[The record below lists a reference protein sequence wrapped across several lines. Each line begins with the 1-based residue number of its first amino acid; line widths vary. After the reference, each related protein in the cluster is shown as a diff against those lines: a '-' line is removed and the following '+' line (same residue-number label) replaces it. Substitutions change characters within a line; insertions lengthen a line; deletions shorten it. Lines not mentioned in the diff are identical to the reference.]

1 MYVYVDEQ
9 KIEVDQL
16 ESIYAINMKF
26 GEGII
31 RYKGRVLKKENNF
44 AYYNITENAKLDF
57 KGINGG
63 ISIFTYIL
71 MWIIAIITAIIFII
85 VLDCGLITFIG
96 EFILTTA
103 KSLIMDAISVLP
115 LCKGGMIKSSEV
127 GGDKFK
133 YVKLGLNMIFLVI
146 MGFSI
151 YFSIYCYSSF
161 VSLFIYYLADG
172 ANKTKSVCKGSISA
186 DSVGFWTGLTY
197 SIIYVICRSPM
208 SVLNIIKNNSP
219 DVVQAIVNIPVSTA
233 QTAIMAFKINIWA
246 CIPYVGQA
254 IKMYLKAI
262 ATVIEYLYSG
272 VEALLNKVGDSA
284 NGYKFNCS
292 DIVSLYGLFTFSS
305 QLVGKQD
312 GTPQTQMIATILDKI
327 GVVKYFDIFLGDLAY
342 KIRVMAELENDESK
356 EEVKKVLTN
365 DERLEKF
372 VKRVESFSTTVK
384 NPDDFKKLK
393 RIIINDVRTD
403 KELFASA
410 KQYKILLDKRCK
422 GILGK
427 LLCVFDQVSLAQN
440 IAFPIV
446 CGVIQAMND
455 FGVLLK
461 NTNDDHNDVTDM
473 VYCGAIGGV
482 LASIA
487 FIIAFIVNLIRLFF

>member
-63 ISIFTYIL
+63 ISTFNYIV
-71 MWIIAIITAIIFII
+71 MWVIAIITTIIFLI
-85 VLDCGLITFIG
+85 VLDVGLITFIG

-115 LCKGGMIKSSEV
+115 LCTGGMIKSSEV

-133 YVKLGLNMIFLVI
+133 YVKMGLNLIFLVI
-146 MGFSI
+146 LGFSI

-161 VSLFIYYLADG
+161 VSLFIYYLSDG
-172 ANKTKSVCKGSISA
+172 ANKTKSVCKGSKSS
-186 DSVGFWTGLTY
+186 DSVGFWTGIVY
-197 SIIYVICRSPM
+197 SIVYIICRAPM
-208 SVLNIIKNNSP
+208 NFLNLLKNDTP
-219 DVVQAIVNIPVSTA
+219 DAVQAIINIPVSAA
-233 QTAIMAFKINIWA
+233 QTGIVAFKQNIWA
-246 CIPYVGQA
+246 CIPYVGTA
-254 IKMYLKAI
+254 VKMYLTAI
-262 ATVIEYLYSG
+262 ATMIEYLYSG

-292 DIVSLYGLFTFSS
+292 DIVSLYGLFSFSS
-305 QLVGKQD
+305 QLIGKKD
-312 GTPQTQMIATILDKI
+312 GTPETDMAATILGKM
-327 GVVKYFDIFLGDLAY
+327 GVKKYFEIFLGDLAY
-342 KIRVMAELENDESK
+342 KLRLMVEKDNDKEKASK
-356 EEVKKVLTN
+356 ILTN

-372 VKRVESFSTTVK
+372 VKRVESFSATVK
-384 NPDDFKKLK
+384 DPDNFKKLK
-393 RIIINDVRTD
+393 EIVRNDILTD
-403 KELFASA
+403 KELFESA
-410 KQYKILLDKRCK
+410 NQYKNLLDKRCK
-422 GILGK
+422 GVLGK
-427 LLCVFDQVSLAQN
+427 LLCIFDQVSLSKN

-446 CGVIQAMND
+446 CQVVQAMND

-461 NTNDDHNDVTDM
+461 KTDSDSNDVVDM
-473 VYCGAIGGV
+473 VYSGAVAGV
-482 LASIA
+482 LSSIA
-487 FIIAFIVNLIRLFF
+487 FIIAFIVNLIKLFF